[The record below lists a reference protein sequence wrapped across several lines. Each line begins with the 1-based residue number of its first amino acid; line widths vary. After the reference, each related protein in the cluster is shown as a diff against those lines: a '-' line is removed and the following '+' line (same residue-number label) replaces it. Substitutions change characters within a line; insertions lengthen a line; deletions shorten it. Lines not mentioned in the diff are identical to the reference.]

1 MLYTPH
7 NTGKKNGSVAK
18 LVMPASRVEVHADH
32 PDQSVQRA
40 PLVSLRNLVER
51 APTVIGIVRSI
62 SELRHD
68 AKQFGNERPTPRRIR
83 LRHRP
88 PRPLPKRRPVTGIE
102 APSAP
107 RGRAIDR
114 GGSSF
119 KERLARSLPLFLAA
133 LKRERNAD
141 PVRVA

>member
-1 MLYTPH
+1 
-7 NTGKKNGSVAK
+7 
-18 LVMPASRVEVHADH
+18 MPITLTNPFKGRHWFHCEIWLNAH
-32 PDQSVQRA
+32 QR
-40 PLVSLRNLVER
+40 SLGLFDLF
-51 APTVIGIVRSI
+51 

-107 RGRAIDR
+107 CDRAIDR

-119 KERLARSLPLFLAA
+119 KERLARCLPLFLAA